1 MANYIFTLQQRLFGN
16 LYDNRYYIQA
26 ADDGAATSICDAI
39 VTGHAAIQ
47 SGDVEYLAGLVTLNE
62 GDHHSFAYTPVS
74 TNGGQTGGQTLPG
87 QVFLEFVF
95 FATTGKKKVTHRIR
109 GVFANSVTELGVFS
123 VLSTGIGDYDGS
135 SAITTS
141 PAFTGYASYLD
152 AIASNSFSPDYVTLT
167 GSPRVSVGSKR
178 AGRAL

>member
-26 ADDGAATSICDAI
+26 ADDGAATSVCDAI

-47 SGDVEYLAGLVTLNE
+47 TGDVEYLAGLVTINE
-62 GDHHSFAYTPVS
+62 GDHHSFAYSPVV
-74 TNGGQTGGQTLPG
+74 TNGAQGGSHTLPG
-87 QVFLEFVF
+87 QVFLEFLF
-95 FATTGKKKVTHRIR
+95 FATAGKKKVTHRVR
-109 GVFANSVTELGVFS
+109 GCDSTSATELGVFS
-123 VLSTGIGDYDGS
+123 VLTSGLGDYDGTGS
-135 SAITTS
+135 ISGAVL
-141 PAFTGYASYLD
+141 FVGYADYLD
-152 AIASNSFSPDYVTLT
+152 AVAGNSYTPDYVTVT